1 MSSVDMSLDDLI
13 RKNKGSDHRSRSG
26 RSHGGPSP
34 PRPGPTRRRFSDR
47 HPSRSPA
54 PYAPNKAVQAPNASW
69 LHDMFVDRALSMEK
83 DVKLYISNL
92 DYGVSEEDLKVVILS
107 VSSLDLLFV
116 DVVCVMRTE
125 LFSEIGG
132 LKEYCIH
139 HDKNR
144 RSKGTAEVV
153 LSSYSDAISA
163 ITRYDNAAIDGKPMK
178 IQILGA
184 NILIPAVNPPVANV
198 NRGDF
203 DIVHSWRRKQA
214 SREQP
219 PVAGR
224 SKGGH
229 GFGRGDRL
237 KRARSELISAKDLDA
252 DLDKYRAQRHKP
264 CK

>member
-1 MSSVDMSLDDLI
+1 MSSVDTSLDDLI
-13 RKNKGSDHRSRSG
+13 RKNNSRDGRIIGGGSSS
-26 RSHGGPSP
+26 STSSSSSSS
-34 PRPGPTRRRFSDR
+34 RPGPTRRRFS
-47 HPSRSPA
+47 SNRSA
-54 PYAPNKAVQAPNASW
+54 TPYAPKKAVDQAPNASW
-69 LHDMFVDRALSMEK
+69 LHGMFVDRALSMEA

-92 DYGVSEEDLKVVILS
+92 DYGVSEEDLKGLPRINFLAHTVNLS
-107 VSSLDLLFV
+107 IQ
-116 DVVCVMRTE
+116 E

-139 HDKNR
+139 HDKCG
-144 RSKGTAEVV
+144 RSKGTAEVG

-163 ITRYDNAAIDGKPMK
+163 ITRYDNVALDGKPMK

-203 DIVHSWRRKQA
+203 DGVPRSWRGKLA

-219 PVAGR
+219 PVAGC
-224 SKGGH
+224 SKGGN

-237 KRARSELISAKDLDA
+237 KRAHSELISAKDLDA
-252 DLDKYRAQRHKP
+252 DLDKYRAQAMKTN
-264 CK
+264 